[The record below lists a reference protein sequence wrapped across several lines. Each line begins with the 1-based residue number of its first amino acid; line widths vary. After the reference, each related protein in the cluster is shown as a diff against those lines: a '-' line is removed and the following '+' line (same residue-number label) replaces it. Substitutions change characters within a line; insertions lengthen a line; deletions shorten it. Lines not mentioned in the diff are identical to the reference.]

1 MEKKITS
8 DHEVAVVE
16 GRFLAKIAHAEKE
29 VPSTSSSSKHH
40 GRGYGGSEDHSED
53 WPPSSDHE
61 VAVADGRRLAKR
73 DDPTDSSRNNA
84 ILEYKLQAKWR
95 SFRIEAANR
104 RIEDDRLSEKWR
116 LRRLRRSEQMNAF
129 FKKR

>member
-1 MEKKITS
+1 MDPSHCKDRNKGQAEDRYKDRITS
-8 DHEVAVVE
+8 S
-16 GRFLAKIAHAEKE
+16 G
-29 VPSTSSSSKHH
+29 
-40 GRGYGGSEDHSED
+40 
-53 WPPSSDHE
+53 HE

-73 DDPTDSSRNNA
+73 NDPTDSSRNNA